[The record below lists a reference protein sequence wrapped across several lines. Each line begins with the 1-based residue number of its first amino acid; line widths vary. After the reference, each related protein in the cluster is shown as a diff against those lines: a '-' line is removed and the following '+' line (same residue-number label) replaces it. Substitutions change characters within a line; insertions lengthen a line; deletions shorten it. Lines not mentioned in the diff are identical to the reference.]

1 MASKPSDFPV
11 FTELSESEIQARIE
25 KLADCLGNIPDML
38 NLPDL
43 QVDAKCIAQII
54 DKVEKRRIYFHI
66 FHNGMEMGE
75 LHQSVQNNE
84 LNAKIAIKLLI
95 NVIRKVADNEKKTL
109 SISIET
115 IQTIYYAFR
124 YRDLSKEAVMVISK
138 SLVG

>member
-1 MASKPSDFPV
+1 
-11 FTELSESEIQARIE
+11 
-25 KLADCLGNIPDML
+25 
-38 NLPDL
+38 
-43 QVDAKCIAQII
+43 
-54 DKVEKRRIYFHI
+54 
-66 FHNGMEMGE
+66 
-75 LHQSVQNNE
+75 VQNNE

-95 NVIRKVADNEKKTL
+95 NAIRKVADNEKKTL